1 MRVTAQADHTFVPPG
16 GGVTP
21 TRTGELCMSTPCVVD
36 LPAGRYRLFLSS
48 ADGSFSHGDTD
59 DLVVTEGVIYY
70 SRAPGH
76 HEPPTWFPVL
86 PTVVIVGAAALIA
99 GGAVLAT
106 DREEKGESRTAGFVL
121 LGAGAVLGI
130 WGGIEMYDA
139 SRAKQQEG
147 ATTIWRQ

>member
-1 MRVTAQADHTFVPPG
+1 
-16 GGVTP
+16 
-21 TRTGELCMSTPCVVD
+21 
-36 LPAGRYRLFLSS
+36 
-48 ADGSFSHGDTD
+48 
-59 DLVVTEGVIYY
+59 
-70 SRAPGH
+70 
-76 HEPPTWFPVL
+76 VL